1 MIIPERMSVYINSL
15 DVGNGAFL
23 DELEQ
28 DDDYLVNE
36 INVELFESAAS
47 HASAEADP

>member
-23 DELEQ
+23 DEL
-28 DDDYLVNE
+28 
-36 INVELFESAAS
+36 AAGGTTG
-47 HASAEADP
+47 

>member
-1 MIIPERMSVYINSL
+1 MSVYINSL

-28 DDDYLVNE
+28 EALRDDVPIIRQDMQSFLKV
-36 INVELFESAAS
+36 LLA

>member
-28 DDDYLVNE
+28 EALRDDVPIIRQDMQSFL
-36 INVELFESAAS
+36 
-47 HASAEADP
+47 